1 MKPIWFFVGILLSV
15 MGALITISGIA
26 GFISPPEHVKV
37 LGYLHADLWWG
48 LVMTVAGVLF
58 LVVNKNKTV

>member
-15 MGALITISGIA
+15 MGAVITVSGIA
-26 GFISPPEHVKV
+26 SMMSPPEHVKV
-37 LGYLHADLWWG
+37 LSHLHADLWWG
-48 LVMTVAGVLF
+48 LVMTVVGVLF

>member
-15 MGALITISGIA
+15 IGVVITVSGIA
-26 GFISPPEHVKV
+26 GLVSPPEHAKV
-37 LGYLHADLWWG
+37 LGHLHADFWWG
-48 LVMTVAGVLF
+48 LVMTVAGALF

>member
-15 MGALITISGIA
+15 MGAVITISGLA
-26 GFISPPEHVKV
+26 ALLSPPQQVKV
-37 LGYLHADLWWG
+37 LGHLHADLWWG

-58 LVVNKNKTV
+58 LVANKNKTV

>member
-15 MGALITISGIA
+15 VGAVITLSGI
-26 GFISPPEHVKV
+26 GSLVSPPEHAKV
-37 LGYLHADLWWG
+37 LGHLHPDLWWG
-48 LVMTVAGVLF
+48 LVMTVAGLLF